1 MFHLEFRYLW
11 RLHWTTWVFVRWKG
25 GFLRLR
31 RINRR
36 FFLLQC
42 VVELCIFH
50 NVKHAWNA
58 KWHRHNIRNVL
69 LILRTWLTIDL
80 MTFSD
85 TFYSCAQNDSIF
97 FFFPL
102 MLCGC
107 IHAFNVYIVHCAL
120 LQWSFRK
127 IFSRVDLSL
136 SLCLIDHLWKFTAVP
151 NLTTYQARVK
161 YIGTYAV

>member
-42 VVELCIFH
+42 VDELCIFH

-85 TFYSCAQNDSIF
+85 THYLCAPNDSIF
-97 FFFPL
+97 FVFFFL
-102 MLCGC
+102 FRWCCVGVFMHSMCTL
-107 IHAFNVYIVHCAL
+107 YIVHCYNGL
-120 LQWSFRK
+120 LERFFVVSTFRFRCVWL
-127 IFSRVDLSL
+127 IICGNSRLFPTWL
-136 SLCLIDHLWKFTAVP
+136 
-151 NLTTYQARVK
+151 LTRLEWN
-161 YIGTYAV
+161 I